1 MQEEVLLDSNVS
13 AEAGPPLRGRVV
25 RGKWLYR
32 LMTFLVVFGPGLI
45 VMEADTRMSWVVVT
59 DNDGKRQ
66 PRIQWERAREN

>member
-13 AEAGPPLRGRVV
+13 AEAQLPLRGRVV
-25 RGKWLYR
+25 RSKWYR